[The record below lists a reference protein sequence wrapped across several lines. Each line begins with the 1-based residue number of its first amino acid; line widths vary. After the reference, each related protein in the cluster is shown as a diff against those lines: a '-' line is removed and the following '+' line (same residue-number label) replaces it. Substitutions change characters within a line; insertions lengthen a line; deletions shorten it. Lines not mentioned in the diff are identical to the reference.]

1 MLKKLYG
8 LSDSGQRAMYRAAAR
23 LTVFEL
29 AAALPAV
36 LMLYALKEMLSSVTS
51 SDRVSAVKYIII
63 GILLIVLMYM
73 SYRKMYRTKY
83 LEAGKENSTMRMQLA
98 ERLRLLP
105 EEFLSRHDLRD
116 LTSAIMDDMAT
127 VEGALVNQVAET
139 ISGVVSGIVILIV
152 LAFVNLKLTLCLAAC
167 LPLAA
172 LAMALSKAVSGKTHE
187 KNRKAKLKISEGV
200 QEYLENIK
208 VLQHSESLE
217 SYQEKVGGRIKKLL
231 PGLILFEFLAGG
243 CVAAAY
249 NIVRMGIAFVTV
261 TGADMLVKGEI
272 TPLVFLTFLIMSVWV
287 YEPLSNANESLGA
300 LIASTLAAGRLR
312 HIRVYPLQRGD
323 EALAND
329 GCDIRFEDV
338 CFSYDSKETIK
349 NVSFTAEQ
357 GKYTALVGASGSG
370 KSTVCRLAARLRD
383 IDSGRITIGG
393 QDISRIPPEELFSL
407 FSIVFQDVTLFNDS
421 AGDRQRTAATADVKR
436 NASVGNVYIL
446 SRALD
451 YLPGKLPA
459 AVVGI
464 PVLTN
469 FQPERAQS
477 RHCRT
482 RSKQARDRHLRFS
495 ELLSAQH
502 RSTRPESQGSRSY
515 CKPHDHSVRHPVLVI
530 SAHIF
535 FLPTSFFRKHAKPGL
550 RRVVIGLYRRKTRRF
565 QSPFDLICG
574 IAFHSI
580 NDLLEFQTRLVCAV
594 RLVDDHENSTLFQY
608 PRDLCEAFF
617 EILPEIDGLKRC
629 CEVVEIIFKRER
641 GNVTLNDRTSSRF
654 DHCLVVLFRRF
665 NGKLGVIQRRHLRRR
680 ILFKQRTRISPAST
694 AKLDYHFGAR
704 PFQVNKPPIRHFRV
718 SAVHTVQHH
727 LPENALG
734 LSCLTNVILE

>member
-8 LSDSGQRAMYRAAAR
+8 LSDSGQRAMYRAAAW

-36 LMLYALKEMLSSVTS
+36 LMLYALKEMLSSVTG

-73 SYRKMYRTKY
+73 SYRKMYKTKY

-105 EEFLSRHDLRD
+105 EEYLSRHDLSD
-116 LTSAIMDDMAT
+116 LTSTIMDDMAT

-217 SYQEKVGGRIKKLL
+217 SYQEKVGSRIKKLL

-249 NIVRMGIAFVTV
+249 NIMRMGIAFVTV

-312 HIRVYPLQRGD
+312 HIREYPLQRGD

-338 CFSYDSKETIK
+338 CFSYDGKETIK
-349 NVSFTAEQ
+349 NVSFIAEQ
-357 GKYTALVGASGSG
+357 GKYTTLVGASGSG
-370 KSTVCRLAARLRD
+370 KSTVCRLAARFRD

-393 QDISRIPPEELFSL
+393 QDISRVPPEELFSL
-407 FSIVFQDVTLFNDS
+407 FSIVFQDVTLFNDTVFNNILIGNKNATEEEVLHAAELAECMS
-421 AGDRQRTAATADVKR
+421 FIERMPEGINTVIGENGHTLSGGERQRLSIARAFLKDAPIVLFDESTASLDPETETK
-436 NASVGNVYIL
+436 IQ
-446 SRALD
+446 RALEK
-451 YLPGKLPA
+451 LTKGKTVLMIA
-459 AVVGI
+459 HRLRSVVNCDRI
-464 PVLTN
+464 IVLDKGTVAGCGRHDELIKCCPQYKRIYELQTETSKM
-469 FQPERAQS
+469 QPD
-477 RHCRT
+477 
-482 RSKQARDRHLRFS
+482 RD
-495 ELLSAQH
+495 
-502 RSTRPESQGSRSY
+502 
-515 CKPHDHSVRHPVLVI
+515 
-530 SAHIF
+530 
-535 FLPTSFFRKHAKPGL
+535 
-550 RRVVIGLYRRKTRRF
+550 
-565 QSPFDLICG
+565 
-574 IAFHSI
+574 
-580 NDLLEFQTRLVCAV
+580 N
-594 RLVDDHENSTLFQY
+594 
-608 PRDLCEAFF
+608 
-617 EILPEIDGLKRC
+617 
-629 CEVVEIIFKRER
+629 
-641 GNVTLNDRTSSRF
+641 
-654 DHCLVVLFRRF
+654 
-665 NGKLGVIQRRHLRRR
+665 
-680 ILFKQRTRISPAST
+680 
-694 AKLDYHFGAR
+694 
-704 PFQVNKPPIRHFRV
+704 
-718 SAVHTVQHH
+718 
-727 LPENALG
+727 
-734 LSCLTNVILE
+734 